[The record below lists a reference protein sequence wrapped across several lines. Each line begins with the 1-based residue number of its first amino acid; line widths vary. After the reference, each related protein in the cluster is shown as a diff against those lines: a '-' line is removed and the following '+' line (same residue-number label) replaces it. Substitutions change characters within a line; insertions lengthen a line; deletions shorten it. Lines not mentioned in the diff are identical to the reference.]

1 MSDTTYTVVGGGA
14 IGGALVHR
22 LVRAGQRVRIVDT
35 DSAHVAAIREKG
47 LILTRGGD
55 ALDVTRVE
63 AMLPEDYD
71 GPLHTVLLAVKAQA
85 TEAALDWIA
94 PRLAPDGCVVSMQ
107 NGFNEDAIAKR
118 VGPDRTVAAFVNIFV
133 DVVEPG
139 VIRDGGAGALVV
151 GETGGAPV
159 SDRVRELVDNLA
171 EANPVQASD
180 NVEGFLW
187 AKAGFGAMLAT
198 TALADEAMADLID
211 RHADVMAAVAGEV
224 FTVADALGV
233 TLEAFDAFEPEAFRT
248 GATPAARSDAVER
261 LTCWLRTQSKT
272 RSGIWRD
279 LAVRRR
285 PVEVTTHYEI
295 VFAHAARLGIATPV
309 LRAVMDG
316 LLELERDPTG
326 MSEGRLTALGALL
339 PSATGAPAPR
349 LPPSTPTVSS
359 AEAER
364 VSSWLIEHGDEIVG
378 DLAAYTGFESPSDD
392 EELLGACVEWLRGWL
407 DDRLGTDCQ
416 EEVLARQGAGDILI
430 RRYAGSGESPLLLLG
445 HYDTVW
451 PAGTLAHRPYHRDGD
466 RITGPGVFDMKAGL
480 VQAVWALKALDA
492 LGLPRPGITLL
503 INGDEETGSL
513 ASKDVVVAEARHSRA
528 TLVFEASAA
537 GGAVKTA
544 RKGVGLFRV
553 TITGQE
559 GHAGL
564 DPHRGA
570 SAVDELARQLLY
582 LAGLRDSA
590 AGTSVNVGVVSGG
603 TRPNVTA
610 GRAVA
615 DLDVRVSSR
624 GEEERISAALEAAR
638 PHDPRTTVEVT
649 GGWNRPVFVREPGVA
664 ALADLARNC
673 ASLLGENLDEASV
686 GGASD
691 GNFAAAAGSP
701 VLDGLGAVGDGAHA
715 TSEYAEASGLVRR
728 AGLAALVITSL
739 A

>member
-1 MSDTTYTVVGGGA
+1 MTGTTYTVVGGGA
-14 IGGALVHR
+14 IGGILAHR
-22 LVRAGQRVRIVDT
+22 LVRAGQQVRVVDT
-35 DSAHVAAIREKG
+35 DRDHVAAIRENG
-47 LILTRGGD
+47 LALTREGVD
-55 ALDVTRVE
+55 AEVVRVE
-63 AMLPEDYD
+63 ATLPEDHD
-71 GPLHTVLLAVKAQA
+71 GPLQAVLLAVKAQA
-85 TEAALDWIA
+85 TGAALDWIA
-94 PRLAPDGCVVSMQ
+94 PRLASDGYVVSMQ
-107 NGFNEDAIAKR
+107 NGFNEDTIAER
-118 VGPDRTVAAFVNIFV
+118 VGPDRTVGAFVNIFA

-159 SDRVRELVDNLA
+159 SERVRALVGHLGTKHPA
-171 EANPVQASD
+171 LASD
-180 NVEGFLW
+180 NVEGYLW
-187 AKAGFGAMLAT
+187 AKAGFGSMLAA
-198 TALADEAMADLID
+198 TALADAPMADLID
-211 RHADVMAAVAGEV
+211 RHPDVMAAVAGEV
-224 FTVADALGV
+224 FSVSDALGV

-248 GATPAARSDAVER
+248 AAGADRVGATER
-261 LTCWLRTQSKT
+261 LTRWLRTQPKT

-279 LAVRRR
+279 LAVRGR
-285 PVEVTTHYEI
+285 PVEVTTHYE
-295 VFAHAARLGIATPV
+295 VVLSHAARRGIATPV

-316 LLELERDPTG
+316 LVELEGDPAG
-326 MSEGRLTALGALL
+326 MSEDRLDALGALITASGGRVR
-339 PSATGAPAPR
+339 PQV
-349 LPPSTPTVSS
+349 PPSTPTVG
-359 AEAER
+359 AEEAER
-364 VSSWLIEHGDEIVG
+364 VSSWLTSHRDEIEA
-378 DLAAYTGFESPSDD
+378 DLAACTGLESPSDD
-392 EELLGACVEWLRGWL
+392 EELLTVCAQWLSGWL
-407 DDRLGTDCQ
+407 DERLGTSCE

-451 PAGTLAHRPYHRDGD
+451 PAGTLAQRPYHRDGD

-492 LGLPRPGITLL
+492 LRLPRPGITLL

-513 ASKDVVVAEARHSRA
+513 ASKDVVMAEARRSFA
-528 TLVFEASAA
+528 TLVFEASAD

-553 TITGQE
+553 TVTGQE

-570 SAVDELARQLLY
+570 SAVDELAHQILY
-582 LAGLRDSA
+582 LAGLRDVA

-615 DLDVRVSSR
+615 DLDVRVSSG
-624 GEEERISAALEAAR
+624 GEKERISAALEAVR
-638 PHDPRTTVEVT
+638 PHDPRTTVEVS
-649 GGWNRPVFVREPGVA
+649 GGWNRPVFVRGPGVA
-664 ALADLARNC
+664 ALAGLAREC
-673 ASLLGENLDEASV
+673 ADLLGEKLDEASV

-715 TSEYAEASGLVRR
+715 TSEYASASALVRR